1 MINIAIC
8 DDEKIF
14 LEQVFEIVSNLLKE
28 NEIKFEIDSF
38 ISGEDLLKEI
48 ESGNIRYDI
57 IFLDIIMAN
66 GDGIEVG
73 KKIKEID
80 ENIYIVYISSSKEF
94 LLDGYDVGAF
104 NYILKPIDENRLK
117 SQIFK
122 LLEKIRKNEEVLEI
136 NKAGIIIKLKIED
149 IKYCEVKNRIIT
161 IFYKEEIIEYYD
173 TIRELEKNLI
183 GYSFI
188 RPHRSYLVNPR
199 YIFKIQQND
208 LVLDN
213 GESIPISRLKIKKVK
228 EEFKKYIKRMGYL
241 KG

>member
-14 LEQVFEIVSNLLKE
+14 LEEVFEVVSNLLKE

-48 ESGNIRYDI
+48 ESGNTRYDI
-57 IFLDIIMAN
+57 VFLDIIMAN
-66 GDGIEVG
+66 DDGIEVG

-80 ENIYIVYISSSKEF
+80 EKIYILYISSSKEF

-122 LLEKIRKNEEVLEI
+122 LLEKIRKNEEILEI
-136 NKAGIIIKLKIED
+136 NKAGMIIKLKIEWIYVNILD
-149 IKYCEVKNRIIT
+149 TKIRT
-161 IFYKEEIIEYYD
+161 I
-173 TIRELEKNLI
+173 L
-183 GYSFI
+183 SC
-188 RPHRSYLVNPR
+188 S
-199 YIFKIQQND
+199 
-208 LVLDN
+208 
-213 GESIPISRLKIKKVK
+213 
-228 EEFKKYIKRMGYL
+228 
-241 KG
+241 